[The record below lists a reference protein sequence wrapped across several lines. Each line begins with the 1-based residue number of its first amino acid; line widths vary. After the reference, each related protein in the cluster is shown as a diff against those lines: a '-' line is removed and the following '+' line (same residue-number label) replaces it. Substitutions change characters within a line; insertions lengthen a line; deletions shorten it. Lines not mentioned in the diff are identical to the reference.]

1 MATGL
6 KRYTISIT
14 PELEDELDKLKQER
28 YYKSTQTAMIR
39 DLIIRGLESV
49 SKEKATQTRAD
60 QHENTP

>member
-14 PELEDELDKLKQER
+14 PEMEVELDKLKQER

-49 SKEKATQTRAD
+49 SKEKAMQAKEN